1 MNTYLVII
9 YTKQARNKQD
19 EARYVYEKI
28 ISLRKNHLSHIQ
40 NNQNKTKQNTTH
52 HNTAKHITAHHI
64 KS

>member
-28 ISLRKNHLSHIQ
+28 ISLRKKSFLAHPKQSK
-40 NNQNKTKQNTTH
+40 QNKTQHITTQQNTSQ
-52 HNTAKHITAHHI
+52 HII
-64 KS
+64 